1 MSSRNIQ
8 YIMRQSEEA
17 GARSRR
23 GDRNAQTTLVLQ
35 EVLKLQFN
43 LTHLFPD
50 LAPDFVHT
58 AKPMLSLLCNYDY
71 ESTSLHR
78 PLQPPKAQLLNAL
91 TSLDWSTISVND
103 LRGREEASGTVKVLI
118 HILEK
123 CVEAYNAE
131 DMEKEATPLLLVLRQ
146 FAIVGDETII
156 QSMQDQIL
164 PQEHERTKPLGQ
176 SDTLFSRLL
185 PLSMS
190 AFKPTLRDTISGLMF
205 ELSNKD
211 VDTFIKNVG
220 YGYAAGFL
228 ANNNIPLSAP
238 QAGASSPTGDSS
250 SRNINPV
257 TGQYVDQEKEDNLP
271 PMTEE
276 EKEREAERLFVL
288 FER

>member
-1 MSSRNIQ
+1 MAVGKPKDL
-8 YIMRQSEEA
+8 QSI
-17 GARSRR
+17 
-23 GDRNAQTTLVLQ
+23 LVLQ

-50 LAPDFVHT
+50 LAPDFT
-58 AKPMLSLLCNYDY
+58 DSIKEILSLICSQDYDS
-71 ESTSLHR
+71 EALRR
-78 PLQPPKAQLLNAL
+78 PLQPPITQLLNAL
-91 TSLDWSTISVND
+91 TSLDWSKVSLHD
-103 LRGREEASGTVKVLI
+103 PDARDAPYGTVKVLM
-118 HILEK
+118 HILDK
-123 CVEAYNAE
+123 CVRAYSAE
-131 DMEKEATPLLLVLRQ
+131 EMEKEAAPLLLVLRQ
-146 FAIVGDETII
+146 YYSVADQDVK
-156 QSMQDQIL
+156 QCMQEELL
-164 PQEHERTKPLGQ
+164 PREHEREKPLGQ

-185 PLSMS
+185 QLSMS
-190 AFKPTLRDTISGLMF
+190 PFAPTLRDTISGLMY
-205 ELSNKD
+205 ELSDKN

-228 ANNNIPLSAP
+228 ANNNISLTAP
-238 QAGASSPTGDSS
+238 QAGGAPAAAESS